1 MNNKI
6 KDILMIIN
14 YLLFTCVFLTI
25 TLYNTENELF
35 IITLAFLFLS
45 SYTLRVFFIYN
56 AEKHNRLSYLLLL
69 LDFIFI
75 FLLNMKDT
83 SFISLSLYYLLLEDT
98 IINFTSRFSI
108 IASIFSFTLYSYA
121 LTVMMNYNYSSAFSK
136 LLLSIPVY
144 CIFHLIFFLVKYLL
158 RQTEII
164 EAALKDIT
172 LQKIEK
178 DCVYADLKEAYEK
191 LEVMTIHKE
200 RNKIA
205 REIHDTVGHTLTTV
219 LVELEASKRLMNV
232 NEALAIEKL
241 NLAQGQVRKGL
252 NDIRSSVRVLEKGEE
267 LLDFYPSIEAL
278 ISETELHSDVVI
290 KSQIDTSLNLT
301 NEAKNIVFSSLQE
314 GLANGIRHGG
324 STAFLFKLLK
334 KEDKV
339 FFSLEDNGSGCGTL
353 SPGFGLRA
361 IRDRVYELKGSFNI
375 SSVEAEG
382 FELNFMLPFSK
393 ACK

>member
-14 YLLFTCVFLTI
+14 YLLFTGVFLI
-25 TLYNTENELF
+25 VTLYNTENELF

-45 SYTLRVFFIYN
+45 SYTLRVFFLYN
-56 AEKHNRLSYLLLL
+56 SEKQGGLRYLMLL
-69 LDFIFI
+69 LDFIFV

-83 SFISLSLYYLLLEDT
+83 SFISLSLYYLLLGDT
-98 IINFTSRFSI
+98 IINFTSSFSI
-108 IASIFSFTLYSYA
+108 AASIFSFTLYSCA
-121 LTVMMNYNYSSAFSK
+121 LTMMMNYNRSAIFSK
-136 LLLSIPVY
+136 LLLSVPVY

-158 RQTEII
+158 RQTETI
-164 EAALKDIT
+164 EAALKNIT
-172 LQKIEK
+172 IQKIEK

-219 LVELEASKRLMNV
+219 LVELEASKRLMKL
-232 NEALAIEKL
+232 NEALALEKL

-278 ISETELHSDVVI
+278 INETELHSDVVI
-290 KSQIDTSLNLT
+290 KAQIDTSLNLT
-301 NEAKNIVFSSLQE
+301 NEAKNIVFASLQE
-314 GLANGIRHGG
+314 GLANGIRHGR

-339 FFSLEDNGSGCGTL
+339 FFSLEDNGLGCGTL

-361 IRDRVYELKGSFNI
+361 IRDRVYELDGSFNI
-375 SSVEAEG
+375 SPGAAEG
-382 FELNFMLPFSK
+382 FELNFTLPFSK